1 MCGIEQQLTARN
13 AISGFKACEPYS
25 FNPSAI
31 LYHTLLN
38 TAIQAQGCK
47 TEKVQHHVLSNFK
60 SITNKKKRVFF
71 QRKNKGKYT
80 RK

>member
-1 MCGIEQQLTARN
+1 MWNRAATAQN
-13 AISGFKACEPYS
+13 AISGFKACARYS

-47 TEKVQHHVLSNFK
+47 TEKVQHHVLSSCK
-60 SITNKKKRVFF
+60 SITNKKKISVFP
-71 QRKNKGKYT
+71 KKK
-80 RK
+80 